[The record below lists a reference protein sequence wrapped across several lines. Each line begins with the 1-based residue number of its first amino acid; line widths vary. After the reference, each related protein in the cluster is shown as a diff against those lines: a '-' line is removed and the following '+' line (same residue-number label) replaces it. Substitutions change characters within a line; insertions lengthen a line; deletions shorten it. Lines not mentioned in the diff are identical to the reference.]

1 VTEPEQRF
9 DGVHCAII
17 IRRPAPG
24 VLVLAIT
31 GTDTGELGD
40 APFRAV
46 ADDLARAPIELFIDA
61 RATRGASMHVSRD
74 WAVWL
79 GNHRDCFRAISM
91 LTASRFVQ
99 LTADFVRTFAQLG
112 ELMRVYTDAAAFD
125 AALSVAVAD
134 ATASSD

>member
-1 VTEPEQRF
+1 MSQPEQRF
-9 DGVHCAII
+9 DGVHCAIT

-24 VLVLAIT
+24 VLVIAIT

-40 APFRAV
+40 APFRAL
-46 ADDLARAPIELFIDA
+46 AADLAAAPIDLFIDA

-79 GNHRDCFRAISM
+79 GHHRDRFRAINM

-112 ELMRVYTDAAAFD
+112 ELMRLYTDAAAFD
-125 AALSVAVAD
+125 AALSGAIAD
-134 ATASSD
+134 ATASSN